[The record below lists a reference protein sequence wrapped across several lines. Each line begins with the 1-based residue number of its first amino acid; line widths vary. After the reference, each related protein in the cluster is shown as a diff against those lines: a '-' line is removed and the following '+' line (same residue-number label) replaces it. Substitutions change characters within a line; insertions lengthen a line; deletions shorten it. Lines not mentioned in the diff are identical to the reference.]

1 MTIAAEKL
9 EQLQAVALEAL
20 RQMPRDAKL
29 YVKKITVAEF
39 EDGDFNP
46 NDCDDCE
53 SAETVAELLDQY
65 VGANG
70 MGDENG
76 APVVAVS
83 EYEIHGVDGREDSVV
98 LFALADNEQ

>member
-53 SAETVAELLDQY
+53 SAETVEELLDQY
-65 VGANG
+65 VGALG
-70 MGDENG
+70 MGCENN

-83 EYEIHGVDGREDSVV
+83 EYELLGVNGVENAVV
-98 LFALADNEQ
+98 LFALSR